1 MRTVLSALV
10 VGLVAV
16 AVSGAHRA
24 ELLAQEQ
31 HVHDDITTPLDRSLG
46 TVSMEISCGAPAKAP
61 FLRGLA
67 LLHSFA
73 WSDARGAFQAAAKAD
88 PACAMVYWGEAMSY
102 YDGIHNPP
110 SDAELA
116 AAKQALAKG
125 EQAASKTDHERA
137 YIAAAKALF
146 DRYATATRKEHDA
159 AYSQALKSITDR
171 YPKDS
176 EAKAFYALSLLTLA
190 RRGAANGYELQ
201 MQAARILEPIF
212 KTHPDHPG
220 AAHYLIH
227 AYDDSGERARG
238 IAAARAYAK
247 IAPGATHALHMPSH
261 IFAGLGIWDETI
273 ASNKDSFDASDRV
286 VRKLGQPLYRRS
298 YHAVLYWF
306 YALLQQG
313 KEAEARALL
322 AEHRPVLEGGDG
334 AAKRNLHDLLAR
346 FYFDTDHPAEAAE
359 MPILVERPLQKAEA
373 LFVRGLGQA
382 RTGKLDAA
390 DTSLREMRAIVAQ
403 IAVAKDL
410 DVEVRARILDV
421 QSKQLNATLLL
432 ARKQNEAALKV
443 LAETVRIEEAPG
455 VSWAPPDA
463 GTGLPAHEFLGEAL
477 LQFGRRAEAAREF
490 EAALKKTPGRRRSV
504 EGLARAKAE
513 ASRSR

>member
-1 MRTVLSALV
+1 MRTVLSVLV

-16 AVSGAHRA
+16 AASGIPRA
-24 ELLAQEQ
+24 VVVAQEQ
-31 HVHDDITTPLDRSLG
+31 HVRDSITAPLDRSLG
-46 TVSMEISCGAPAKAP
+46 TVSIEISCGAPAKAP

-67 LLHSFA
+67 LLHSFE
-73 WSDARGAFQAAAKAD
+73 WRDARSEFQAAATAD
-88 PACAMVYWGEAMSY
+88 PACAMAYWGEAMSY

-110 SDAELA
+110 SDAEVT
-116 AAKQALAKG
+116 AAKQALAKA

-137 YIAAAKALF
+137 YISAAKALF
-146 DRYATATRKEHDA
+146 ERYAAATRQEHDA

-171 YPKDS
+171 YPEDS
-176 EAKAFYALSLLTLA
+176 EANAFYALSLLTLA

-212 KTHPDHPG
+212 RTHPDHPG

-238 IAAARAYAK
+238 IAAARVYAE

-261 IFAGLGIWDETI
+261 IFAGLGMWDDTI
-273 ASNKDSFDASDRV
+273 ASNKDSFDASDRA
-286 VRKLGQPLYRRS
+286 VRKLGQPPYRRS
-298 YHAVLYWF
+298 YHAVLYWL

-334 AAKRNLHDLLAR
+334 AAKRNLHDLLVR
-346 FYFDTDHPAEAAE
+346 YYVDTDRPAEAAE
-359 MPILVERPLQKAEA
+359 MPILSEEPLRKAEA

-390 DTSLREMRAIVAQ
+390 GTSLRDMRAILAQ
-403 IAVAKDL
+403 IALAKDL

-421 QSKQLNATLLL
+421 QAKQLNATLLL
-432 ARKQNEAALKV
+432 ARKQNDAALKI
-443 LAETVRIEEAPG
+443 LAETVRIEDAPG

-463 GTGLPAHEFLGEAL
+463 GTGIPAHEFLGDVL
-477 LQFGRRAEAAREF
+477 LQLGHRANAAREF

-513 ASRSR
+513 SSASR